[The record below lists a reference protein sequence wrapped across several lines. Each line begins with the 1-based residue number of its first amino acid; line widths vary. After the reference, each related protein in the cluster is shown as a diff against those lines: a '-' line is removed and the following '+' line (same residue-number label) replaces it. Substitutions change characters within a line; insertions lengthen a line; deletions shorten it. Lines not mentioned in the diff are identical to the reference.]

1 MNATVMFISCETSQQ
16 LKDLTD
22 ETLAGFGQCR
32 LPMSWIAKASAL
44 AAAVALADV
53 RAGAATASRDQAGTL
68 AGSNYSLLSKEAHSR
83 RASLI

>member
-1 MNATVMFISCETSQQ
+1 MCVCVCESRRRVTVNATVMFISCETSQQ

-44 AAAVALADV
+44 AAAVALADI
-53 RAGAATASRDQAGTL
+53 RAGLPRHPEIRPEL
-68 AGSNYSLLSKEAHSR
+68 
-83 RASLI
+83 